1 MENWWRYG
9 WMKFVT
15 QVVRKRI
22 PSGSRHWRFPYPNL
36 GRIWTTIPAALLFCK
51 RGSGCNQRFE
61 KDFLL
66 SRKSDSGRLFEQL
79 PSPSLQRRLYR
90 FLDTG
95 GEISMRSL
103 IRHPKLDCHHALQ
116 TAGWHRPL
124 TSPPPVIPKP
134 PPTTLSMGVP
144 MDMDV
149 TRKARSLPPSGCYRC
164 GDVNHV
170 VRDCLHRL
178 DVR

>member
-22 PSGSRHWRFPYPNL
+22 PSGSRHWCFPYPNL
-36 GRIWTTIPAALLFCK
+36 GRIWTTIPAALLPCK
-51 RGSGCNQRFE
+51 RGSGRNQWFE
-61 KDFLL
+61 RDFLPP
-66 SRKSDSGRLFEQL
+66 RKSDGGRLFEQL
-79 PSPSLQRRLYR
+79 PSPGLQRRLYGS
-90 FLDTG
+90 LDTG

-103 IRHPKLDCHHALQ
+103 IRHPKPDCHHALR
-116 TAGWHRPL
+116 TAGWHWSL
-124 TSPPPVIPKP
+124 TSPPPVILKP
-134 PPTTLSMGVP
+134 PPTTPSMGVP

-164 GDVNHV
+164 RDVNHV
-170 VRDCLHRL
+170 VRDCPHHL